1 MCGIAGTVDLRRGL
15 DSAERLVAE
24 MTEVQAHRGP
34 DGAGLMVD
42 SDAVLGHRRLAILDL
57 TDAGRQPM
65 ASPDG
70 SLWITYNGE
79 VYNYLELADDLR
91 ARGHRF
97 RSACDTEV
105 LLHAY
110 AEWGEASLERLNG
123 MFAFAIWDRR
133 RGRLFCARDRFG
145 VKPLYYTVAEGRFRF
160 ASEIKALLLDPAVPR
175 RPNEPRVLDFL
186 VHGLAD
192 HSAETMFEGVQQLE
206 PGHLLTV
213 DTASGAVRTERWY
226 EPLPA
231 ELGADP
237 VAAVRER
244 LLDSVALRLRSD
256 VPVGTCLSGGL
267 DSSCVVS
274 ITGLLRRE
282 AGVDVPDSFTARC
295 LDPLLDES
303 RYVEQV
309 VAVSGARNHTVLP
322 DDEDIVGSLDLML
335 WHMDEPFHGPTVYGH
350 WKVMELARRTGVT
363 VLLDGQGGDEVFGGY
378 HYMYPSYFL
387 SLLRGGDA
395 GTALA
400 ELRTRARI
408 HGVGPARSAA
418 DLLKLLL
425 PAGMRGRGR
434 PDWISKGVPVPAAPI
449 AGRLLDAQQQYGLM
463 VSPLPAYLHHEDRNS
478 MSFSLEARVPFLD
491 YRVVE
496 AGLALGPAQLLHD
509 GKTKWALRQ
518 AMRGLVPAE
527 ILDRP
532 DKQGFS
538 VDQASWVGGAL
549 GSAIVETLTGRA
561 AASRPFFDG
570 ARLAE
575 AAVRPAAGDAA
586 ALWRAFVV
594 ERWLRVFFDRD
605 LEVPAAAHA
614 TESVAPRPV
623 PLSPADV
630 VRPHGDA
637 AGVPA

>member
-1 MCGIAGTVDLRRGL
+1 MCGIAGAVDLRRGL

-34 DGAGLMVD
+34 DGGGLLVD
-42 SDAVLGHRRLAILDL
+42 GDVVLGHRRLAILDL

-65 ASPDG
+65 ASSDG
-70 SLWITYNGE
+70 ALWITYNGE
-79 VYNYLELADDLR
+79 VYNYLELADELR
-91 ARGHRF
+91 ARGHAF
-97 RSACDTEV
+97 HTACDTEV

-110 AEWGEASLERLNG
+110 AEWGEGSLQHLNG
-123 MFAFAIWDRR
+123 MFAFALWDRR

-145 VKPLYYTVAEGRFRF
+145 VKPLYYAVADGRFRF

-192 HSAETMFEGVQQLE
+192 HTGETMFEGIHQLE
-206 PGHLLTV
+206 PGHWLTV
-213 DTASGAVRTERWY
+213 DAASGAVRTERWY

-267 DSSCVVS
+267 DSSSVVT
-274 ITGLLRRE
+274 ITGLLRRD

-295 LDPLLDES
+295 LDPRLDES

-309 VAVSGARNHTVLP
+309 VAASGARNHTVLP
-322 DDEDIVGSLDLML
+322 DDEDVVGSLDLML
-335 WHMDEPFHGPTVYGH
+335 WHMDEPFHGPSVYGH
-350 WKVMELARRTGVT
+350 WKVMELARRSGVT

-387 SLLRGGDA
+387 SLLRRGEA

-400 ELRTRARI
+400 ELRSRARV
-408 HGVGPARSAA
+408 HGVGPARSGI

-425 PAGMRGRGR
+425 PARVRGRGR
-434 PDWISKGVPVPAAPI
+434 PDWIADAARVPNAPI
-449 AGRLLDAQQQYGLM
+449 PGRLLDAQQLHGLA

-509 GKTKWALRQ
+509 GKTKWALRE

-527 ILDRP
+527 IVDRP

-538 VDQASWVGGAL
+538 VDQASWLAGAL
-549 GSAIVETLTGRA
+549 GSAMVETLTGRI

-570 ARLAE
+570 PRLAQ
-575 AAVRPAAGDAA
+575 AAARPTAGDAT

-594 ERWLRVFFDRD
+594 ERWLRVFFDGD
-605 LEVPAAAHA
+605 LEMPAAPEA
-614 TESVAPRPV
+614 APP
-623 PLSPADV
+623 PAV
-630 VRPHGDA
+630 IAEHEIVRLGDDQPA
-637 AGVPA
+637 AIGV